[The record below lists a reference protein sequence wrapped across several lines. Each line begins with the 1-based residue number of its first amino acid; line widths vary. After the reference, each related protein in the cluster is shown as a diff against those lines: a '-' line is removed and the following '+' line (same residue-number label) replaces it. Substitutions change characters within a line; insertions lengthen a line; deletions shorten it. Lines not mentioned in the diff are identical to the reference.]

1 MAKSVPAI
9 ILAAGASKR
18 LGQPKALVK
27 WDGESLVSR
36 AARLLFESKCN
47 PVIVVTRTELQ
58 IDVVLEAENASVI
71 VNPNPELGRTGSLQL
86 GLKSLISE
94 LGRTPRKVLVAPVDR
109 CGWDNE
115 TISSLI
121 ECDKNTSPIPS
132 GHPLLLTDIDVVLG
146 LSKDASLEGQYRNS
160 KNSSIRKTHEYR
172 YSSRF
177 GGLAMT
183 ARVMR
188 WALSELEKNSK
199 VAIASVVSTS
209 GSVPGKVGARLAISE
224 TGINGTIGGAG
235 LEMIVSKSLNDMLI
249 DATKPI
255 GKVEVFGLNK
265 GAKGYEVRPLDSL
278 CGGVL
283 PSQWRF

>member
-1 MAKSVPAI
+1 MEERLPKVCDRMAKSVPAI

-146 LSKDASLEGQYRNS
+146 LSKDASLRDNIEIQRIQASGKHMNIDTPQDLEG
-160 KNSSIRKTHEYR
+160 
-172 YSSRF
+172 
-177 GGLAMT
+177 L
-183 ARVMR
+183 
-188 WALSELEKNSK
+188 L
-199 VAIASVVSTS
+199 
-209 GSVPGKVGARLAISE
+209 
-224 TGINGTIGGAG
+224 
-235 LEMIVSKSLNDMLI
+235 
-249 DATKPI
+249 
-255 GKVEVFGLNK
+255 
-265 GAKGYEVRPLDSL
+265 
-278 CGGVL
+278 
-283 PSQWRF
+283 